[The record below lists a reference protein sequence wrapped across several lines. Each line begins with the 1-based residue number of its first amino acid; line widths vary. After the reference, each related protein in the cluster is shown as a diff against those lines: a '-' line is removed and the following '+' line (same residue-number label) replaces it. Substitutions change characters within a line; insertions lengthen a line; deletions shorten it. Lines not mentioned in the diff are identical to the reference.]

1 MQEIKSF
8 PIFYPPDG
16 LYYIFSKEYGQ
27 FWRQR
32 GAVDGGMIDCIP
44 LGHVKEGVSLDN
56 RIVSRSPI
64 NYFISWN
71 LMDTF

>member
-44 LGHVKEGVSLDN
+44 LGHAKEGVSLDN
-56 RIVSRSPI
+56 RIVSQLLI